1 MEKPFQHVVATARKC
16 MLLAGFF
23 SLGVNMLMLTVPLY
37 MLNLY
42 DKVITSKSESTL
54 LYLTI
59 VAIFALLIMG
69 SLDLI
74 RSQILVRLGLWAD
87 HSLSPT
93 VFSGIIEAT
102 QTGQVLSTRMLSH
115 VHEIRG
121 FLSSGSILQ
130 AFDAPWLPIYMV
142 ILWFLHP
149 LIGLLGLLSACL
161 LLGLAYLNEV
171 MTRRPFQKTG
181 ALLAQ
186 AQQEIEATVRN
197 SEVITA
203 LGMKNNIIGRWMTG
217 YVEGLSAAQ
226 AANSTSRTILAVAKT
241 VRMTLQL
248 VVLGLGA
255 YLVLKQEFSPGM
267 MIAGSILLARALA
280 PVENAIDT
288 WKHLLATREAY
299 ANLSEFFER
308 MMANHV
314 GERFDLPPPQ
324 ARLRAKNVV
333 FAYPETNH
341 ATIRGLDLSIDPG
354 EVVALIGPSGAGKST
369 LAQLLAGIRH
379 PNGGTVR
386 LDDIELINWPREK
399 LGPYIG
405 YLPQDVELFAGSVAE
420 NIGRFSR
427 QDSEAVILAAK
438 IAGVHELIA
447 GLPQAYETRIGER
460 GVGLSGGERQR
471 IGLARALYGMPT
483 MIILDE
489 PNANLDVDGEQHL
502 LRVVAYLKSQGT
514 TVIFIAH
521 RPSMLQS
528 ADRII
533 VMRDGMI
540 EDDGPRDEIMR
551 KVTRPRNQPIEQSP
565 SQPPGES
572 TPDDDKGA

>member
-1 MEKPFQHVVATARKC
+1 
-16 MLLAGFF
+16 MLLAGVF
-23 SLGVNMLMLTVPLY
+23 SLGVNLLMLTVPLY

-42 DKVITSKSESTL
+42 DKVITSKSEATL

-59 VAIFALLIMG
+59 IAIFALIVMG
-69 SLDLI
+69 LLDLI

-87 HSLSPT
+87 HGLSPV
-93 VFSGIIEAT
+93 VFSGIIDAT
-102 QTGQVLSTRMLSH
+102 QTGQTQSTRMLSH
-115 VHEIRG
+115 VHEIRS

-130 AFDAPWLPIYMV
+130 ALDAPWLPVYML

-149 LIGLLGLLSACL
+149 LIGLLGFAAACI
-161 LLGLAYLNEV
+161 LLGLAYLNEI
-171 MTRRPFQKTG
+171 TTKRPFQKTG

-186 AQQEIEATVRN
+186 AQKDVEATVRN

-203 LGMKNNIIGRWMTG
+203 LGMKDNIISRWMTG
-217 YVEGLSAAQ
+217 YIEGLSAAQ
-226 AANSTSRTILAVAKT
+226 AANATSRTILAVAKT
-241 VRMTLQL
+241 IRLTLQL
-248 VVLGLGA
+248 AVLGLGA
-255 YLVLKQEFSPGM
+255 YLVLEQEFTPGM
-267 MIAGSILLARALA
+267 MIAGSILLARALS

-299 ANLSEFFER
+299 TNLSAFFEK
-308 MMANHV
+308 MTAEHAH
-314 GERFDLPPPQ
+314 EKFDLPPPQ
-324 ARLRAKNVV
+324 ARLHAENVV
-333 FAYPETNH
+333 FAYPDKPR
-341 ATIRGLDLSIDPG
+341 AAIRGLDLKIDPG
-354 EVVALIGPSGAGKST
+354 EVVALIGSSGAGKST
-369 LAQLLAGIRH
+369 LAQLLAGIRY
-379 PNGGTVR
+379 PDGGTVR
-386 LDDIELINWPREK
+386 LDDIELLNWPREK

-420 NIGRFSR
+420 NIGRFSK
-427 QDSEAVILAAK
+427 QDSEAVMLAAR

-460 GVGLSGGERQR
+460 GLGLSGGERQR

-483 MIILDE
+483 IVILDE
-489 PNANLDVDGEQHL
+489 PNANLDAEGEQHL

-533 VMRDGMI
+533 LMRDGMI

-551 KVTRPRNQPIEQSP
+551 KVTRPRSVPIEQTP
-565 SQPPGES
+565 TEPPGEDG
-572 TPDDDKGA
+572 PGHPRAQQG